1 MIKAVAYS
9 HEMAKTWNEFVMQ
22 SKNGTFL
29 FCRDFMDYHAA
40 RFNDA
45 SLLFFDQS
53 DRLCGLIPANYNKE
67 SKTIFS
73 HGGLTYGGLVVNHK
87 AVQTTVM
94 EMLAAAAEYYSENL
108 GAEQLVYKPT
118 PYIYHTLPAEE
129 DLYALFRAEATLV
142 QRCVSSAL
150 CPANHPKQRQS
161 RRGGVVRATK
171 LGMTVEE
178 VACAQSE
185 EVKDFHD
192 MLSEI
197 LRNRHSVSPVHSLE
211 EMQLLMQRFPTE
223 IKLFVTKHRGK
234 VIAGSWVFIT
244 PRVAHTQY
252 LATSDEGKQSGAEDM
267 LIDWLIS
274 VRFKS
279 MPYFDFG
286 ISTERGGTY
295 LNQGLIFEKEGFGA
309 RSVCYDTYKLNLQKA
324 LHNLKESI

>member
-9 HEMAKTWNEFVMQ
+9 HEMAKTWNEFVMK

-40 RFNDA
+40 RFTDA
-45 SLLFFDQS
+45 SLLFFEQTK
-53 DRLCGLIPANYNKE
+53 LCGLLPANYNRDT
-67 SKTIFS
+67 KTIFS
-73 HGGLTYGGLVVNHK
+73 HGGLTYGGLVVNQK
-87 AVQTTVM
+87 AVQTTVI
-94 EMLAAAAEYYSENL
+94 EMLIAAAEYYSENL

-118 PYIYHTLPAEE
+118 PHIYHSLPAEE
-129 DLYALFRAEATLV
+129 DLYALFIAEATLE

-171 LGMTVEE
+171 LGMSIEE
-178 VACAQSE
+178 VACAHSM
-185 EVKDFHD
+185 EVNEFHN
-192 MLSEI
+192 MLTQI
-197 LRNRHSVSPVHSLE
+197 LRNRHNVSPVHSLE
-211 EMQLLMQRFPTE
+211 EMQLLMQRFPQE
-223 IKLFVTKHRGK
+223 IKLFVTKHNGN

-252 LATSDEGKQSGAEDM
+252 LATSDEGKKSGAEDL

-274 VRFKS
+274 ERFNS

-286 ISTERGGTY
+286 ISTEQGGTF
-295 LNQGLIFEKEGFGA
+295 LNKGLIFEKEGFGA
-309 RSVCYDTYKLNLQKA
+309 RSVCYDTYKLSLQKA
-324 LHNLKESI
+324 LYNLKKVI